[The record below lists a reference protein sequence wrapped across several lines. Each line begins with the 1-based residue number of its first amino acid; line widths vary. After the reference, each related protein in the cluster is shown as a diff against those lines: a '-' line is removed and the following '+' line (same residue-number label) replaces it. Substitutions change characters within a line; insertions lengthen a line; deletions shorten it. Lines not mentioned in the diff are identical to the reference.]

1 MVSVSSWIT
10 APLNRYSVDVCFDT
24 FHPVLPAR
32 DWGWSVCNVRACALL
47 PFGLREILTGRVTR
61 S

>member
-47 PFGLREILTGRVTR
+47 PFGL
-61 S
+61 